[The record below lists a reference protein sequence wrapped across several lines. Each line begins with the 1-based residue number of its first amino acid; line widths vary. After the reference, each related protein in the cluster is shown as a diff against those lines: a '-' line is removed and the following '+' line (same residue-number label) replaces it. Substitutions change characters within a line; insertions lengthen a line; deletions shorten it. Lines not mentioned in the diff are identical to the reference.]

1 MKYSEMIQEAKSKGL
16 TTEAMMWDSV
26 EDVEMMLCRMKEE
39 HPKEYWAFLRK
50 QHGRLYKNH
59 YTEDFAEHDVSKLAW
74 TDKEGKRHEGG
85 HWTREQV
92 KEATKTMVF
101 PQGTTDCDKYV
112 AFNATFSDLCKVLD
126 DERTI
131 IKVAHQFWFAD
142 EDAPEG
148 KIWIYMCAMHANS
161 KTYEKH

>member
-1 MKYSEMIQEAKSKGL
+1 MKYSEMILDAKAKGL
-16 TTEAMMWDSV
+16 TSEQVMWESV
-26 EDVEMMLCRMKEE
+26 EDVEKLLCKMKEE
-39 HPKEYWAFLRK
+39 HPKEYWMFLRK

-59 YTEDFAEHDVSKLAW
+59 YTEDFAEHDVSKLMW

-85 HWTREQV
+85 HWTREQD

-112 AFNATFSDLCKVLD
+112 AFNATFSDLCKVVD

-131 IKVAHQFWFAD
+131 LKIAHQFWFAD

-148 KIWIYMCAMHANS
+148 KIWIYMCAMHTNS
-161 KTYEKH
+161 KLYDKH

>member
-1 MKYSEMIQEAKSKGL
+1 M
-16 TTEAMMWDSV
+16 
-26 EDVEMMLCRMKEE
+26 
-39 HPKEYWAFLRK
+39 RK

-112 AFNATFSDLCKVLD
+112 AFNATFSDLCKVVD

-131 IKVAHQFWFAD
+131 LKIAHQFWFAD

-148 KIWIYMCAMHANS
+148 KIWIYMCAMHTNS
-161 KTYEKH
+161 KAYGEH